1 MSNGIRVSEQLP
13 ALRTTASKR
22 ALVDLRAALF
32 RRDAA
37 LLAGRLRAGELS
49 LANWQREMKWMVK
62 DLQVT
67 SAVAANGGNWGAM
80 TPAEWGYVGAD
91 CKKQYRFLA
100 RFAQDI
106 AERAEKGLELTTAVD
121 TRAKL
126 YGGAGNK
133 TFHSAL
139 SRAEGWPK
147 LPAMP
152 GDFECDGNCGCHWEV
167 THGPDGWECHWVMD
181 PVKEH
186 CDGCM
191 AAAGQWNPLVIPY

>member
-1 MSNGIRVSEQLP
+1 MKKRIQEQLP

-22 ALVDLRAALF
+22 ALVDLRVALF
-32 RRDAA
+32 RRDAS

-49 LANWQREMKWMVK
+49 LADWQREMKRMVK

-67 SAVAANGGNWGAM
+67 SAVAANGGNWGVM
-80 TPAEWGYVGAD
+80 TPAKWGYVGAD

-152 GDFECDGNCGCHWEV
+152 GDGSSECLGNCKCYWDVERVEGGFNCYWRL
-167 THGPDGWECHWVMD
+167 TPA
-181 PVKEH
+181 EH
-186 CDGCM
+186 CSTCLER
-191 AAAGQWNPLVIPY
+191 AATWNPLFIRA

>member
-1 MSNGIRVSEQLP
+1 MRERIQEQFP

-49 LANWQREMKWMVK
+49 LADWQREMKRMVK

-80 TPAEWGYVGAD
+80 TAADWGRAGRACRD
-91 CKKQYRFLA
+91 QYGYLA
-100 RFAQDI
+100 RFAKDVQ
-106 AERAEKGLELTTAVD
+106 ERAEKGLELTAAID

-126 YGGAGNK
+126 YAGAGRK

-139 SRAEGWPK
+139 GKTEGWPD

-152 GDFECDGNCGCHWEV
+152 GDGSSECLGNCKCYWDVERVEGGFNCYWRL
-167 THGPDGWECHWVMD
+167 TPA
-181 PVKEH
+181 EH
-186 CDGCM
+186 CNTCLER
-191 AAAGQWNPLVIPY
+191 AASWNPLFIKA